1 MIPSPRPRILSLLPA
16 ATDIVVAL
24 GLGDRLVGVTH
35 ACDAAEA
42 GKSARVTASAIDG
55 DADAGVVDAQVREL
69 GATGGALFRLDE
81 RRIAELRPDVVLT
94 QRLCDV
100 CAVSE
105 DDVRA
110 LAARLAPVPRVVT
123 LAGSTLDGIWDDVA
137 AVAGALGVPERGT
150 AIVEAARERMRRV
163 HETLKAARAPR
174 PRVAVIE
181 WGEPVYAAG
190 HWVPELVRRAGG
202 VDALAEPGEH
212 SRPRTVAEV
221 EAADPQVIVVA
232 PCGYDA
238 GRAEAEARRLLA
250 LDAWAW
256 ARGRRVWAL
265 DGDRFTSRPSPAVAR
280 GVELL
285 AAIAAPGLFPA
296 PPADEARQVA
306 PAAAPA

>member
-1 MIPSPRPRILSLLPA
+1 MSTSSLRIVSLLPA

-35 ACDAAEA
+35 ACDAAGA
-42 GKSARVTASAIDG
+42 PGAVRVTASAIDAE
-55 DADAGVVDAQVREL
+55 ADAGAVDAQVREL
-69 GATGGALFRLDE
+69 GAAGGAIFRLDE

-105 DDVRA
+105 VDVRA

-123 LAGSTLDGIWDDVA
+123 LAGSTLDGIWADVA
-137 AVAGALGVPERGT
+137 AVADALGAAARG
-150 AIVEAARERMRRV
+150 AIIVEAARERMRQV

-181 WGEPVYAAG
+181 WGDPVYAAG

-212 SRPRTVAEV
+212 SRPRAAAEV
-221 EAADPQVIVVA
+221 AAADPEVIVVA

-238 GRAEAEARRLLA
+238 ERAEVEARRLLA

-256 ARGRRVWAL
+256 ARDRRVWAL

-285 AAIAAPGLFPA
+285 AAIVAPGLFPT
-296 PPADEARQVA
+296 PPPDEARPVA
-306 PAAAPA
+306 PTARPA

>member
-1 MIPSPRPRILSLLPA
+1 MMRVLSLLPA
-16 ATDIVVAL
+16 ATDIVAAL

-35 ACDAAEA
+35 ACDASGARRA
-42 GKSARVTASAIDG
+42 TRVTASAIDG
-55 DADAGVVDAQVREL
+55 DADAGAVDAQVREL
-69 GATGGALFRLDE
+69 AAVGGAIFRLDE

-94 QRLCDV
+94 QRLCEV

-105 DDVRA
+105 DDVRG
-110 LAARLAPVPRVVT
+110 LAARLVPVPRVVT
-123 LAGSTLDGIWDDVA
+123 LAGSTLDGIWADVA
-137 AVAGALGVPERGT
+137 AVAEALGVPASG
-150 AIVEAARERMRRV
+150 AAVVEAAHVRMRHV

-221 EAADPQVIVVA
+221 EAADPEVLVVA
-232 PCGYDA
+232 PCGYDTD
-238 GRAEAEARRLLA
+238 RAEAEARRLLA
-250 LDAWAW
+250 LDAWVW

-265 DGDRFTSRPSPAVAR
+265 DGDRFTSRPSPAVAH

-285 AAIAAPGLFPA
+285 AAIVAPRLFPA
-296 PPADEARQVA
+296 PPPDEARPVT
-306 PAAAPA
+306 PVAAPV